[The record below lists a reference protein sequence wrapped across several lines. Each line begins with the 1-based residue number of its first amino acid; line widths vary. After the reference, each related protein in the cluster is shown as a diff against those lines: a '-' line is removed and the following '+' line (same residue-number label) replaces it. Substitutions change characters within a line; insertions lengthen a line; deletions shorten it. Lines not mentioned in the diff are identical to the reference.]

1 MWSKLKR
8 PFLIFVSII
17 VLPIG
22 LLAGASVLFSDKI
35 IAYVVSEINK
45 NLTTKVDV
53 QSIDFSV
60 WSKFPNATIA
70 LQNVYALPAKP
81 FSQKDTLLYAKKIY
95 LLFDLMDVIN
105 GKYNLKKVSV
115 EQATLKLITDLN
127 GNRNYEVWK
136 KDSIQ
141 KSGSS
146 FKLNFDEVKF
156 IHTQFVLSDYQQSKF
171 YEVLIEQ
178 SKLNGRFSDVNY
190 ALHADADLFIYK
202 SKLGN
207 NDYIKN
213 RKAKL
218 NFNFKVDKLKNTFV
232 FEPSTLQLEGLNLTV
247 QGDIRYLEKSTL
259 LNLNFNGKDADIISL
274 LTFIP
279 QSKTALKDYEAKGN
293 VSFNAKLNGEVSATQ
308 SPVVAINF
316 STGNSQ
322 LTTLQTSVTLSN
334 ISFKG
339 FYTNKKSATNTVD
352 FLSLENL
359 KASLDGQPISASFQ
373 MENTKHPFV
382 NMMLNGKFDLKK
394 LSSFYVL
401 DTLQTIEGTLLVN
414 ANFKGQI
421 GSAGTYVSSGTAQL
435 QQVNFS
441 LKNSPTKFN
450 DFSSTF
456 TLQDNDLQI
465 DRLTGK
471 ISNSD
476 FRINGVI
483 EHVFDYLFLKDQVLK
498 IDADFLSNKL
508 LLDEII
514 VSGNAASDT
523 TGGMHFSPNLTC
535 NLMVSIGELTYK
547 KFVGK
552 HISGSVN
559 LEDGVLN
566 TNSLNLEALDGTM
579 NMDGTIDASRGDSV
593 LISFEANV
601 QQLNI
606 SKAFDVLNNFGQQVV
621 TGKNVKGKVSARV
634 QLASLWSRQ
643 LVLNKNSIY
652 SKCDITIENGE
663 LLNLDPLLA
672 LSRYVKGTDLHDVK
686 FQTLHNVI
694 EIKNSKVVIPVMDIK
709 STALNLTA
717 SGTHGFDNIVDYKI
731 QLQLSQ
737 LLNRKVKDNNTEFGI
752 VEDDGMG
759 HWKLYLSMKGNI
771 SNPKFSY
778 DKKSVKESIAKDIKV
793 EKQNMKAL
801 LNKEF
806 GWFKKDTT
814 LTKPTTPQKKKEEIL
829 IDYDDNN

>member
-1 MWSKLKR
+1 ML
-8 PFLIFVSII
+8 
-17 VLPIG
+17 IG
-22 LLAGASVLFSDKI
+22 LLAGASVIFSDKI

-60 WSKFPNATIA
+60 WSKFPNATIE

-136 KDSIQ
+136 KDSTQ
-141 KSGSS
+141 KSGGS
-146 FKLNFDEVKF
+146 FKLNFEEVKF

-171 YEVLIEQ
+171 YEILIEQ

-190 ALHADADLFIYK
+190 DLHADADLFIYK
-202 SKLGN
+202 SKLGKD
-207 NDYIKN
+207 DYIKN

-218 NFNFKVDKLKNTFV
+218 NFNFKVDKLKNTFE
-232 FEPSTLQLEGLNLTV
+232 FEPSTLQLEGLNLAV
-247 QGDIRYLEKSTL
+247 QGNIQYLEKSTL
-259 LNLNFNGKDADIISL
+259 LHLNFNGKDADIISL
-274 LTFIP
+274 LSFIP

-293 VSFNAKLNGEVSATQ
+293 VSFNANLSGEVSATQ

-322 LTTLQTSVTLSN
+322 LTPLQTSVTLSN

-339 FYTNKKSATNTVD
+339 FYTNKKSATNSVD

-359 KASLDGQPISASFQ
+359 KASLDGQPVSASFQ

-394 LSSFYVL
+394 LSSFYLL
-401 DTLQTIEGTLLVN
+401 DTLQAIEGTLLVN

-421 GSAGTYVSSGTAQL
+421 GSASTYVSSGTAQL

-483 EHVFDYLFLKDQVLK
+483 EDVFDYIFTKGEKLK

-523 TGGMHFSPNLTC
+523 TGGIHFSPNLTC

-552 HISGSVN
+552 HISGSVT

-566 TNSLNLEALDGTM
+566 TNSLNLEALDGTLKM
-579 NMDGTIDASRGDSV
+579 QGSIDASRGDSV
-593 LISFEANV
+593 LISFEADMKQV
-601 QQLNI
+601 NI

-621 TGKNVKGKVSARV
+621 TGKNVKGYVSARV
-634 QLASLWSRQ
+634 QFASLWSRQ

-663 LLNLDPLLA
+663 LLNLEPLLA

-694 EIKNSKVVIPVMDIK
+694 EIRNSKVVIPVMDIK
-709 STALNLTA
+709 STAINLTA

-731 QLQLSQ
+731 QLELSQ
-737 LLNRKVKDNNTEFGI
+737 LLNRKVKDNNTEFGT

-814 LTKPTTPQKKKEEIL
+814 LLKPTTPQKKKEEIL